1 MEDKGYT
8 DIINRYLE
16 GEMSSAEKE
25 SFLEQV
31 KSNAALKDE
40 LELAQDIQKGIELHG
55 SRRLKYLLQAEEK
68 KYQNKPAKS
77 WGWKVAAS
85 FFILVG
91 LGYVIFNFANRG
103 SSDIYSQYYLPY
115 PNIVSPVNR
124 SDEGVRSD
132 ALADYEQENY
142 QKAIE
147 KLAKQL
153 QSDPQND
160 VLNFY
165 IGQSLLATGDA
176 DQAIPYFKNI
186 GPASRFYDPAAWYYG
201 LSLLKTRQMDEAK
214 AQFEQIAGSGS
225 SYADEAAEIA
235 GKL

>member
-1 MEDKGYT
+1 M
-8 DIINRYLE
+8 
-16 GEMSSAEKE
+16 EKE
-25 SFLEQV
+25 NFLEQV
-31 KSNAALKDE
+31 KNNPALRAE
-40 LELAQDIQKGIELHG
+40 LDLAQDIQKGIELHG
-55 SRRLKYLLQAEEK
+55 SRHLKFLLQAKERSYQK
-68 KYQNKPAKS
+68 KPTKS

-85 FFILVG
+85 FFLLVG
-91 LGYVIFNFANRG
+91 LGYVIFHFANRG

-147 KLAKQL
+147 KLSEQL
-153 QSDPQND
+153 KSDPQND
-160 VLNFY
+160 ILNFY
-165 IGQSLLATGDA
+165 LGQSLLATGDA
-176 DQAIPYFKNI
+176 HQAIPYFKNI
-186 GPASRFYDPAAWYYG
+186 GPTSRFYEPAAWYYG
-201 LSLLKTRQMDEAK
+201 LSLLKSRQIDEAK
-214 AQFEQIAGSGS
+214 TQFAQIAGSGS